1 MKSRNEIEDLLNKLD
16 VLSTKFPAMNYE
28 QGVSETLL
36 WIIGDLDDEEDFIN
50 QF

>member
-28 QGVSETLL
+28 QGIEETLL
-36 WIIGDLDDEEDFIN
+36 WIIGDLDDEEAFIN